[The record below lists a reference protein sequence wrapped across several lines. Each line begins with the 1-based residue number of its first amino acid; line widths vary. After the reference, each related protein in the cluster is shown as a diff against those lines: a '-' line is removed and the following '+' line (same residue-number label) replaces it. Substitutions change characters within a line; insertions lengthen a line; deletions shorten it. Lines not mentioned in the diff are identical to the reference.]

1 MKTYKE
7 YITETEEYM
16 SLLES
21 AAEYLTE
28 EEIRVLRENPKILQ
42 EWGWVPAITAATLI
56 AKYGKK
62 AYYAAKRLFNKKLGT
77 IVDRNF
83 DKNQKMIDFDK
94 TGPGAK
100 KDLVVTPKPPKQE
113 ILPPEVKP
121 KLSEPK
127 PRTSYRVSQKAK
139 RGEPEII
146 QPGEQSYGA
155 TKKEFVRLSQLRQE
169 RDLARATAKS
179 RSPEALAK
187 RAEMKAQQLA
197 KYKETGDVENLR
209 GLSPSDV
216 YKAGGKEALRALS
229 KKLD

>member
-1 MKTYKE
+1 MRINE
-7 YITETEEYM
+7 IVSLETEEYM

-21 AAEYLTE
+21 AAGYLTE

-62 AYYAAKRLFNKKLGT
+62 AYYAAKRLFNKKSE
-77 IVDRNF
+77 IVDKNF
-83 DKNQKMIDFDK
+83 DKNQKMINFDK

-100 KDLVVTPKPPKQE
+100 KNLIVAPKQPKQE

-146 QPGEQSYGA
+146 KPGEQSYGA
-155 TKKEFVRLSQLRQE
+155 TKKEFVRLSQLQQK
-169 RDLARATAKS
+169 RDLASAMSKS
-179 RSPEALAK
+179 RSPEQIAK
-187 RAEMKAQQLA
+187 RAAKKKQQLE
-197 KYKETGDVENLR
+197 KYK
-209 GLSPSDV
+209 
-216 YKAGGKEALRALS
+216 KGKKPDYLN
-229 KKLD
+229 